1 MPRSVRSARSN
12 SICSNISDGERN
24 ARVELLASR
33 VKMGKKV
40 EKSLTKDKNP
50 SAINQDEVD
59 SNKAL
64 DINKPKNTEPYVC
77 TGNFGADF
85 TELCRRGNMSYTPP
99 VLPRPKPPAPV
110 TQQEASPVKGAGKD
124 KGKVS
129 ATQPE
134 PETEENHD
142 DGESADALPKTFAL
156 KDKFE
161 YFKPCIQVEMEE
173 KHEIVTEIFIRGW
186 KIDVP
191 MMDILTQCWQS
202 TDKLHSINLWN
213 TGLNSETLHMLAN
226 IIPNCPNI
234 KNVTLDGNTVEDENW
249 FELIV
254 EESPI
259 QNLSLRHCGITDK
272 GAIMIGRCLGSA
284 KRGNKTLLSLN
295 LSNNKIGD
303 EGVKEIAQGLRLNR
317 TLLSLSLASNHVG
330 DQGVI
335 KLSEVLSKFPLTHEE
350 VVERRRQQS
359 DRASPDRNKSP
370 PLSRRADSKDRPG
383 SVRSNTHAD
392 KKKMP
397 NISAKGKK
405 DPKGGKE
412 EKEEKHDKAAA
423 KGGKKEKEEKPAA
436 KKDGKGRETLKV
448 PPGHGHRPNS
458 PKHESSSIFGPKT
471 GEPHISWIGMMQ
483 VASLLTGTGSTVG
496 GRNSGASLAPDAKG
510 KKGGKPVKGQGKA
523 TAQELETSD
532 SPEFIN
538 PLLEGGDVID
548 GQLWVAGNRVLINLN
563 LSRNNVGEH
572 GLSALLTALK
582 YQRSIVMDSHSS
594 GTGLMR
600 LLVGRSRH
608 ELNSL
613 SKLRREHEQE
623 LVHTINDYML
633 PKDPF
638 YKPPPATPDVT
649 DS

>member
-64 DINKPKNTEPYVC
+64 EPYVC

-436 KKDGKGRETLKV
+436 KK
-448 PPGHGHRPNS
+448 
-458 PKHESSSIFGPKT
+458 
-471 GEPHISWIGMMQ
+471 
-483 VASLLTGTGSTVG
+483 GTGSTVG
-496 GRNSGASLAPDAKG
+496 GRNSGDQLLNVPNGGPPSRRASLAPDAKG

>member
-436 KKDGKGRETLKV
+436 KKG
-448 PPGHGHRPNS
+448 
-458 PKHESSSIFGPKT
+458 SIFGPKT
-471 GEPHISWIGMMQ
+471 GEPHIC
-483 VASLLTGTGSTVG
+483 TGSTVG

>member
-436 KKDGKGRETLKV
+436 KK
-448 PPGHGHRPNS
+448 
-458 PKHESSSIFGPKT
+458 
-471 GEPHISWIGMMQ
+471 
-483 VASLLTGTGSTVG
+483 GTGSTVG

>member
-64 DINKPKNTEPYVC
+64 EPYVC

-436 KKDGKGRETLKV
+436 KKETLKV

-458 PKHESSSIFGPKT
+458 PKHESS
-471 GEPHISWIGMMQ
+471 
-483 VASLLTGTGSTVG
+483 TGSTVG

>member
-436 KKDGKGRETLKV
+436 KKVVSGFVLAA
-448 PPGHGHRPNS
+448 
-458 PKHESSSIFGPKT
+458 
-471 GEPHISWIGMMQ
+471 WIGMMQ

>member
-436 KKDGKGRETLKV
+436 KKG
-448 PPGHGHRPNS
+448 
-458 PKHESSSIFGPKT
+458 SIFGPKT
-471 GEPHISWIGMMQ
+471 GEPHIS
-483 VASLLTGTGSTVG
+483 
-496 GRNSGASLAPDAKG
+496 SLAPDAKG

>member
-436 KKDGKGRETLKV
+436 KKDGKGR
-448 PPGHGHRPNS
+448 
-458 PKHESSSIFGPKT
+458 
-471 GEPHISWIGMMQ
+471 
-483 VASLLTGTGSTVG
+483 GTGSTVG

>member
-436 KKDGKGRETLKV
+436 KK
-448 PPGHGHRPNS
+448 
-458 PKHESSSIFGPKT
+458 
-471 GEPHISWIGMMQ
+471 
-483 VASLLTGTGSTVG
+483 
-496 GRNSGASLAPDAKG
+496 ASLAPDAKG

>member
-436 KKDGKGRETLKV
+436 KK
-448 PPGHGHRPNS
+448 
-458 PKHESSSIFGPKT
+458 
-471 GEPHISWIGMMQ
+471 
-483 VASLLTGTGSTVG
+483 GTGSTVG
-496 GRNSGASLAPDAKG
+496 GRNSGDQLLNVPNGGPPSRRASLAPDAKG

>member
-436 KKDGKGRETLKV
+436 KKA
-448 PPGHGHRPNS
+448 
-458 PKHESSSIFGPKT
+458 
-471 GEPHISWIGMMQ
+471 WIGMMQ

>member
-436 KKDGKGRETLKV
+436 KKVVSGFVL
-448 PPGHGHRPNS
+448 
-458 PKHESSSIFGPKT
+458 
-471 GEPHISWIGMMQ
+471 
-483 VASLLTGTGSTVG
+483 AGTGSTVG

>member
-436 KKDGKGRETLKV
+436 KKVVSGFVL
-448 PPGHGHRPNS
+448 
-458 PKHESSSIFGPKT
+458 
-471 GEPHISWIGMMQ
+471 
-483 VASLLTGTGSTVG
+483 AGTGSTVG
-496 GRNSGASLAPDAKG
+496 GRNSGDQLLNVPNGGPPSRRASLAPDAKG

>member
-436 KKDGKGRETLKV
+436 KKETLKV

-458 PKHESSSIFGPKT
+458 PKHESS
-471 GEPHISWIGMMQ
+471 
-483 VASLLTGTGSTVG
+483 TGSTVG